1 MVSMG
6 YISRMMAKNGFSEIE
21 VKDGQNKV
29 AGMEVSNRRSGIKK
43 WVERK
48 KGMGRIKVRSGLEWK

>member
-6 YISRMMAKNGFSEIE
+6 YISRMTVKNGFSEIE

-43 WVERK
+43 CV
-48 KGMGRIKVRSGLEWK
+48 EWK